1 MGLFRKKETHV
12 KQLDYDK
19 SEEKPII
26 RASICNGERVAG
38 FKNIRTGKFRE
49 QFFIRDDA
57 EIEMFARMCGVEKVD
72 KEY

>member
-1 MGLFRKKETHV
+1 MFGRKKKEV
-12 KQLDYDK
+12 IKQLEYDH
-19 SEEKPII
+19 ETEKPVIH
-26 RASICNGERVAG
+26 ASICNGEKVAG

-49 QFFIRDDA
+49 QFFVRNDA